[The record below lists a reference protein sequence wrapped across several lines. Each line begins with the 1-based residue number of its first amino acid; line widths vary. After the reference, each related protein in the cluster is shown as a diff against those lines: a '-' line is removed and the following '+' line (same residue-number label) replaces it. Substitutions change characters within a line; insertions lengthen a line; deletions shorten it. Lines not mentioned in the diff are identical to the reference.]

1 MSKIAPN
8 LKSHLDAIIANY
20 DSINAAFP
28 KLNLAAEQINS
39 VFDQL
44 FVDQIDMKAYA
55 EWSRSILKLLFGAH
69 SSWMQSYII
78 TSAGFNETG
87 LMLTRRSIEFTCY
100 LSKIMKSHKRN
111 KIWLDRNIDEKSG
124 RRFTSKFS
132 IPGNYF
138 TEEYKN
144 LKPLLV
150 WYDFA
155 STYGTHG
162 NFTTLV
168 SKIKID
174 KVELVMTFQDDK
186 ERIPMFTGVNIRI
199 GALIL
204 ESIVSDTHS
213 YIKDKKKFEEC
224 FETLRK
230 FVSEARVEILD
241 FDTKGRYSNE
251 DVKAIYDDD
260 MAAINEMYKKLKDDY
275 YKR

>member
-8 LKSHLDAIIANY
+8 LKSHLDAIVTNY

-44 FVDQIDMKAYA
+44 FVEQIDMKAEA

-69 SSWMQSYII
+69 SSWIQSYII
-78 TSAGFNETG
+78 TSAGFNESG
-87 LMLTRRSIEFTCY
+87 LMLIRRSIEFTCY
-100 LSKIMKSHKRN
+100 LSKIMKDHKKNKFWLGRN
-111 KIWLDRNIDEKSG
+111 LDEKNR

-132 IPGNYF
+132 IPGKYF
-138 TEEYKN
+138 SDKYKN
-144 LKPLLV
+144 LRPLLV

-162 NFTTLV
+162 NLTTLI
-168 SKIKID
+168 SKIKKD
-174 KVELVMTFQDDK
+174 EVELAMAFQDDK
-186 ERIPMFTGVNIRI
+186 ERIPMSTGVNVRM

-204 ESIVSDTHS
+204 DAIVSDINS
-213 YIKDKKKFEEC
+213 YIKDNEQFRKNYEILKKI
-224 FETLRK
+224 
-230 FVSEARVEILD
+230 VSAARVEILD
-241 FDTKGRYSNE
+241 FDTKGKYGKE
-251 DVKAIYDDD
+251 DIKAIYDDD
-260 MAAINEMYKKLKDDY
+260 MTVINEMYEKLKDDY